1 MKNRRMDLSYI
12 FLIIGFFLLIKG
24 ADIFVS
30 GASNISKKLGIPSVI
45 VGLTI
50 VSLGTSAPELAVSV
64 ISSIEGSNEIAVGN
78 VLGSNLFNTLMV
90 LGVTTIIMA
99 LTIKKSDIKRDFSIN
114 ILVTILLLILTFTT
128 LLGGEDNYISRLDG
142 IILLIGCISY
152 IIYLIL
158 SVKVGKTTSENIHEE
173 LALEST
179 NEVNIFKSILK
190 LIIGVAGI
198 IIGGQLVV
206 DSATFI
212 ATSLGMSEKLVGLTI
227 VAVGTSLP
235 ELVTS
240 VVAAVKG
247 EEDIALGNILGSN
260 IFNIL
265 LIIGLSSAISPIAVS
280 HNLIFDFVFLIVVT
294 LIIGIMIFINKSE
307 EKRFGKK
314 EGIILVVFYVIYMI
328 YIIIRN

>member
-1 MKNRRMDLSYI
+1 MSCI

-128 LLGGEDNYISRLDG
+128 LPGGEDNYISRLDG

-314 EGIILVVFYVIYMI
+314 EGIILVVFYAIYMI

>member
-1 MKNRRMDLSYI
+1 MSYI

-24 ADIFVS
+24 ADIFVN

-50 VSLGTSAPELAVSV
+50 VSLGTSAPELAVSI
-64 ISSIEGSNEIAVGN
+64 ISSIKGSNELAVGN

-90 LGVTTIIMA
+90 LGVTTIIMP
-99 LTIKKSDIKRDFSIN
+99 LTIKKSEVKRDFAIN
-114 ILVTILLLILTFTT
+114 MIVTILFLILTFTKI
-128 LLGGEDNYISRLDG
+128 LGGKDNYISRGDG

-152 IIYLIL
+152 IVYLIL
-158 SVKVGKTTSENIHEE
+158 SVKTGKVESIELQEE
-173 LALEST
+173 LAVEST
-179 NEVNIFKSILK
+179 AEINIIKSIAN
-190 LIIGVAGI
+190 LIIGALGI
-198 IIGGQLVV
+198 VIGGQCVV
-206 DSATFI
+206 NSATTI

-227 VAVGTSLP
+227 VAMGTSLP

-240 VVAAVKG
+240 VVAALKG

-265 LIIGLSSAISPIAVS
+265 LIIGVSSAISPIAVS
-280 HNLIFDFVFLIVVT
+280 SNLIFDFVFLIIVT
-294 LIIGIMIFINKSE
+294 LIIGIMIFTSKSE
-307 EKRFGKK
+307 EKRFGRK
-314 EGIILVVFYVIYMI
+314 EGVILVSFYVIYMI

>member
-1 MKNRRMDLSYI
+1 MSYI

-64 ISSIEGSNEIAVGN
+64 ISSLKGSNEISVGN

-99 LTIKKSDIKRDFSIN
+99 LTIKKSEVKRDFTIN
-114 ILVTILLLILTFTT
+114 IVVTILLSLLTFTT
-128 LLGGEDNYISRLDG
+128 LLDGSDNYISRLDG
-142 IILLIGCISY
+142 IVLLIGCISY
-152 IIYLIL
+152 TTYLIL
-158 SVKVGKTTSENIHEE
+158 SVKRGKVVSENIQEE

-179 NEVNIFKSILK
+179 NEISIFKGILK

-198 IIGGQLVV
+198 VIGGQIVV
-206 DSATFI
+206 DSATSI

-227 VAVGTSLP
+227 VAIGTSLP

-240 VVAAVKG
+240 VVAAIKG

-280 HNLIFDFVFLIVVT
+280 SNLIFDFLFLIVAT
-294 LIIGIMIFINKSE
+294 LIIGIMIFANKNE

-314 EGIILVVFYVIYMI
+314 EGIILVVLYVFYMA

>member
-1 MKNRRMDLSYI
+1 MSYI
-12 FLIIGFFLLIKG
+12 FLIVGFFLLIKG

-50 VSLGTSAPELAVSV
+50 VSLGTSAPELAVSA
-64 ISSIEGSNEIAVGN
+64 ISSLEGSNEIAVGN

-99 LTIKKSDIKRDFSIN
+99 LTIKKSEVKRDFSIN
-114 ILVTILLLILTFTT
+114 ILVTILLLLLTFTT
-128 LLGGEDNYISRLDG
+128 LLGGKDNYISRLDG
-142 IILLIGCISY
+142 IVLLIGCISY
-152 IIYLIL
+152 ITYLIL
-158 SVKVGKTTSENIHEE
+158 SVKKGKVSSENVQEE

-179 NEVNIFKSILK
+179 NEISIFKSIFK
-190 LIIGVAGI
+190 LVIGVAGI
-198 IIGGQLVV
+198 VIGGQIVV
-206 DSATFI
+206 DSATSI

-227 VAVGTSLP
+227 VAIGTSLP

-240 VVAAVKG
+240 VVAAIKG
-247 EEDIALGNILGSN
+247 EEDIALGNIFGSN

-265 LIIGLSSAISPIAVS
+265 FIIGLSSAISPIAVS
-280 HNLIFDFVFLIVVT
+280 SNLIFDFVFLIVVT

>member
-1 MKNRRMDLSYI
+1 MSYI

-314 EGIILVVFYVIYMI
+314 EGIILVVLYVIYMI

>member
-1 MKNRRMDLSYI
+1 M
-12 FLIIGFFLLIKG
+12 G
-24 ADIFVS
+24 
-30 GASNISKKLGIPSVI
+30 
-45 VGLTI
+45 
-50 VSLGTSAPELAVSV
+50 
-64 ISSIEGSNEIAVGN
+64 
-78 VLGSNLFNTLMV
+78 
-90 LGVTTIIMA
+90 
-99 LTIKKSDIKRDFSIN
+99 
-114 ILVTILLLILTFTT
+114 
-128 LLGGEDNYISRLDG
+128 
-142 IILLIGCISY
+142 LLIGCISY
-152 IIYLIL
+152 ITYLIL
-158 SVKVGKTTSENIHEE
+158 SVKKGKVSSENVQEE

-179 NEVNIFKSILK
+179 NEISIFKSIFK
-190 LIIGVAGI
+190 LVIGVAGI
-198 IIGGQLVV
+198 VIGGQIVV
-206 DSATFI
+206 DSATSI

-227 VAVGTSLP
+227 VAIGTSLP

-240 VVAAVKG
+240 VVAAIKG

-280 HNLIFDFVFLIVVT
+280 SNLIFDFVFLIVVT

>member
-1 MKNRRMDLSYI
+1 MSYI
-12 FLIIGFFLLIKG
+12 FLIVGFFLLIKG

-50 VSLGTSAPELAVSV
+50 VSLGTSAPELAVSA
-64 ISSIEGSNEIAVGN
+64 ISSLEGSNEIAVGN

-99 LTIKKSDIKRDFSIN
+99 LTIKKSEVKRDFSIN
-114 ILVTILLLILTFTT
+114 ILVTILLLLLTFTT
-128 LLGGEDNYISRLDG
+128 LLGGKDNYISRLDG
-142 IILLIGCISY
+142 IVLLIGCISY
-152 IIYLIL
+152 ITYLIL
-158 SVKVGKTTSENIHEE
+158 SVKKGKVSSENVQEE

-179 NEVNIFKSILK
+179 NEISIFKSIFK
-190 LIIGVAGI
+190 LVIGVAGI
-198 IIGGQLVV
+198 VIGGQIVV
-206 DSATFI
+206 DSATSI

-227 VAVGTSLP
+227 VAIGTSLP

-240 VVAAVKG
+240 VVAAIKG

-280 HNLIFDFVFLIVVT
+280 SNLIFDFVFLIVVT
-294 LIIGIMIFINKSE
+294 LINGIMIFANKSE